1 MLVLGP
7 VLSGA
12 AVKTSLELPYRLL
25 TGKVPG
31 LPDLTINV
39 VDVRDV
45 AELHLKAMVEPSA
58 AGQRYLATAGDPY
71 FSFQD
76 IAKVLKENCPPEQAK
91 KIATRKVPTWLLRI
105 VGLVD
110 PAVSMLIGELGIVRP
125 MTCAKA
131 ERELGYKPRSA
142 KESIMASAESMKKFG
157 II

>member
-1 MLVLGP
+1 MLGP

-25 TGKVPG
+25 TGTVPG

-91 KIATRKVPTWLLRI
+91 MVATRKVPTWLLRI

-125 MTCAKA
+125 MPCAKA